1 MANRRVMMD
10 SGEVSFDE
18 MLTLRC
24 KYCGN
29 ELKWCTTLPAPN
41 AVVYV
46 ASCCGVLY
54 QGKAETIM
62 LEIEDT
68 RMISVSVCK
77 CGHEKAEHDRDKG
90 CLHRT
95 ETVLFHDVTF
105 GDECGCWR
113 FRARSEEQPL

>member
-1 MANRRVMMD
+1 MANRRVMTD
-10 SGEVSFDE
+10 SGEISFEE

-24 KYCGN
+24 KYCDN
-29 ELKWCTTLPAPN
+29 ELKWCTTLLAPN
-41 AVVYV
+41 VVVYV

-90 CLHRT
+90 CA
-95 ETVLFHDVTF
+95 FNDAPF
-105 GDECGCWR
+105 GKACGCWR
-113 FRARSEEQPL
+113 FRARRVKG